1 MRAPTAVPFRVA
13 PSGQRPGASGGS
25 GGLAPGHA
33 KGKLQP
39 NGSVCGLSIPDPPS
53 RSPYPRAGLLI
64 LVHGS
69 GTRIH
74 GIPLPAPPCLR

>member
-13 PSGQRPGASGGS
+13 ASRQRPGASGGS

-39 NGSVCGLSIPDPPS
+39 NGSVCGLSIPDLSLPDCQITIPAS
-53 RSPYPRAGLLI
+53 WVTNTRA
-64 LVHGS
+64 
-69 GTRIH
+69 RF
-74 GIPLPAPPCLR
+74 RY